1 MWILFLLL
9 LAAICLPAKAGA
21 ADPEPFHAFG
31 QLSFPSLDV
40 TGGAP
45 IQVTGYLFRPA
56 ASGPSPAVVL
66 MHGCGGLVNGNGRI
80 NVRETDYAGRLT
92 QAGYFVL
99 LVDSFTPRGVRN
111 MCSPAT
117 LQLPVL
123 QVRPKDAYGAL
134 LFLQAKP
141 FVRPHR
147 IGLIGWSQGGGAV
160 LMTIRTHDSPR
171 PGDLPHGD
179 FRTAI
184 AIAFYPGSCSE
195 RQLKPDWTTKIPVLV
210 LIGEKDV
217 WTPLE
222 PCRVVLDHA
231 ITAGAPVELHTYPG
245 AYHDFDYPGVRLHE
259 EPENRTTAGVIPIV
273 GTDPVAREDALIRVP
288 AFLARTLLN

>member
-1 MWILFLLL
+1 MRILFLLL
-9 LAAICLPAKAGA
+9 LAAIFPSTMVRAV
-21 ADPEPFHAFG
+21 DSEPFRAFE
-31 QLSFPSLDV
+31 QLRFPSLDV

-56 ASGPSPAVVL
+56 RADPGPAVVL

-92 QAGYFVL
+92 QAGYVVL
-99 LVDSFTPRGVRN
+99 VVDSFTPRGVRN

-123 QVRPKDAYGAL
+123 QARPKDAYGAL
-134 LFLQAKP
+134 LFLQGKP
-141 FVRPHR
+141 FVRPDR

-160 LMTIRTHDSPR
+160 LMTIRTSDSPR
-171 PGDLPHGD
+171 PAELPHGD
-179 FRTAI
+179 FRT

-195 RQLKPDWTTKIPVLV
+195 RQLKPGWTTRIRLLV

-222 PCRVVLDHA
+222 PCRVLLDHA
-231 ITAGAPVELHTYPG
+231 VAAGAPIELHTYPS

-259 EPENRTTAGVIPIV
+259 EPEYRTTAGVIPVV
-273 GTDPVAREDALIRVP
+273 GTDPAAREDALTRVS
-288 AFLARTLLN
+288 AFLAHTLLN

>member
-1 MWILFLLL
+1 MRILFLLL
-9 LAAICLPAKAGA
+9 LATIFLPTMARA
-21 ADPEPFHAFG
+21 ADPAPFHAFE

-45 IQVTGYLFRPA
+45 VQVTGYLFRPA
-56 ASGPSPAVVL
+56 TGGPSPAVVL

-80 NVRETDYAGRLT
+80 NARETDYAGRLT
-92 QAGYFVL
+92 QAGYVVL

-117 LQLPVL
+117 LRLPVL
-123 QVRPKDAYGAL
+123 QARPKDAYGAL

-141 FVRPHR
+141 FVRPDR
-147 IGLIGWSQGGGAV
+147 VGLIGWSQGGGAV
-160 LMTIRTHDSPR
+160 LMTIRTSDSPR
-171 PGDLPHGD
+171 PADLPRGD
-179 FRTAI
+179 FRT

-195 RQLKPDWTTKIPVLV
+195 RQLKPGWTTKIPVLV

-222 PCRVVLDHA
+222 PCRVLLDHA
-231 ITAGAPVELHTYPG
+231 VTEGAPIELHTYPG
-245 AYHDFDYPGVRLHE
+245 AYHDFDYPGVSLHE
-259 EPENRTTAGVIPIV
+259 EPENRTTAGVVPIV
-273 GTDPVAREDALIRVP
+273 GMDPAAREDVLTRVP
-288 AFLARTLLN
+288 AFLARTLMN